1 MPVLYP
7 VNSPVKVAV
16 SLFLPYWEQV
26 MDGVQNISVVPVL
39 QDADCGQD
47 ISQNTQLVP
56 SRDPA
61 LAGAIA
67 KRPAIP
73 SRPLRMLLADC
84 IDRQFP
90 LIRSA

>member
-1 MPVLYP
+1 MPVLHP
-7 VNSPVKVAV
+7 VNPPVKVAV
-16 SLFLPYWEQV
+16 PLFPLYWEQV

-47 ISQNTQLVP
+47 IFQNTQLVP
-56 SRDPA
+56 PRDPV

-67 KRPAIP
+67 KRPAVP
-73 SRPLRMLLADC
+73 SWPLRMLLADRT
-84 IDRQFP
+84 DRQFP

>member
-1 MPVLYP
+1 MPVLHP
-7 VNSPVKVAV
+7 VNPPVKVAV
-16 SLFLPYWEQV
+16 PVFPPYWEQV

-47 ISQNTQLVP
+47 IFQNTQLVP
-56 SRDPA
+56 PRDPV

-67 KRPAIP
+67 KRPAVP
-73 SRPLRMLLADC
+73 SWPLRMLLADRT
-84 IDRQFP
+84 DRQFP

>member
-1 MPVLYP
+1 
-7 VNSPVKVAV
+7 
-16 SLFLPYWEQV
+16 
-26 MDGVQNISVVPVL
+26 MDGAQNISVALAL

-47 ISQNTQLVP
+47 IAQNTQLVP
-56 SRDPA
+56 PRDPV

-73 SRPLRMLLADC
+73 SRPLRILLADR

>member
-1 MPVLYP
+1 
-7 VNSPVKVAV
+7 
-16 SLFLPYWEQV
+16 
-26 MDGVQNISVVPVL
+26 MDGAQNISVAPAL

-47 ISQNTQLVP
+47 IAQNTQLVP
-56 SRDPA
+56 PRDPV
-61 LAGAIA
+61 LTGAIA

-73 SRPLRMLLADC
+73 SGPLRMLLADR

>member
-1 MPVLYP
+1 
-7 VNSPVKVAV
+7 
-16 SLFLPYWEQV
+16 
-26 MDGVQNISVVPVL
+26 MDGAQNIAVAPAL

-47 ISQNTQLVP
+47 IAPNIQLVP
-56 SRDPA
+56 PRDPV

-67 KRPAIP
+67 KRPVLPA
-73 SRPLRMLLADC
+73 SRPLRMLLADR